1 MEVPSL
7 RRDSTQG
14 RRPMLQSSSWS
25 QSISA
30 EVRQVPRATV
40 LRRGGM
46 VGSAVKIVKEKY
58 HQNGGLCEG
67 ANGDRDGFG
76 YGHIVVGG

>member
-1 MEVPSL
+1 MEVPCL

-46 VGSAVKIVKEKY
+46 VGSAVKVPEEEY
-58 HQNGGLCEG
+58 QNGGLC
-67 ANGDRDGFG
+67 
-76 YGHIVVGG
+76 

>member
-1 MEVPSL
+1 MLL
-7 RRDSTQG
+7 RMSR
-14 RRPMLQSSSWS
+14 S

-58 HQNGGLCEG
+58 QNGGLCEG

-76 YGHIVVGG
+76 YGHIVGGG